1 MEAASLHQLLVDLE
15 RPLSA
20 ELAAAKEAERFFD
33 CELRRRREALSE
45 WTERNSLKMRR
56 PLTDYFTVSLC
67 TAGSVLVFVISVA
80 ISVLGHRSSVHFW
93 AWVDL
98 FFDSSFFAFG
108 AVPLGIVLCAF
119 ACSVCAARP
128 REFREGS
135 FGVGGGEGV
144 GGGGGGRAG
153 DREELLLPFTTLHE
167 AKKCH
172 AEASSRAS
180 FIVAVFASGAT
191 AALLIA
197 SAAQQADM
205 PAEVYVLHEGGNA
218 TRSINLRDSAVL
230 DVSLCSAYNLLVTSI
245 SLLGAFGLFMNTGG
259 DPRGQM
265 LGGPSI
271 EHLAVRAKVH
281 ALTNLS
287 NAAAFAR
294 EVMKPRE
301 ATSAEEMHRAL

>member
-135 FGVGGGEGV
+135 FGRVGGEEFAAVLRNNSREAIEAVTERLLQRISEAGREVDGIPV
-144 GGGGGGRAG
+144 HLSASIGGASLTQEHGNFQDIMVSADKALYRAKRNG
-153 DREELLLPFTTLHE
+153 LNR
-167 AKKCH
+167 
-172 AEASSRAS
+172 
-180 FIVAVFASGAT
+180 AVFVP
-191 AALLIA
+191 A
-197 SAAQQADM
+197 SAA
-205 PAEVYVLHEGGNA
+205 
-218 TRSINLRDSAVL
+218 
-230 DVSLCSAYNLLVTSI
+230 
-245 SLLGAFGLFMNTGG
+245 
-259 DPRGQM
+259 
-265 LGGPSI
+265 
-271 EHLAVRAKVH
+271 AK
-281 ALTNLS
+281 
-287 NAAAFAR
+287 
-294 EVMKPRE
+294 P
-301 ATSAEEMHRAL
+301 